1 MHSVD
6 IRRGITITVRTYG
19 QKLMDIYK
27 KKVKKKGLCRC
38 TNVCTDI
45 TKQKDYEASVHN
57 SYGAITA

>member
-6 IRRGITITVRTYG
+6 ISRSITVTVCTYG

-27 KKVKKKGLCRC
+27 KKKIREFCQC

-57 SYGAITA
+57 LYGAIKA